1 MDKIL
6 NNLGLCMRA
15 RGLIS
20 GEEFVVEGLQGGKVK
35 YIFLANDASK
45 NAKKK
50 ILDKAKFYKVE
61 VNEDYSSFEISQ
73 AIGKVNR
80 MVLGITNEKFLKI
93 LKK

>member
-20 GEEFVVEGLQGGKVK
+20 GEEFVCEGLQAGKVK
-35 YIFLANDASK
+35 YIFLANDASE
-45 NAKKK
+45 NTKKK
-50 ILDKAKFYKVE
+50 ILNKAKFYSVE
-61 VNEDYSSFEISQ
+61 VNIEYTSFDISQ

-93 LKK
+93 LRK